1 MNKSETIKTLSDQL
15 GLTQKETEHIY
26 ESYVDILTSHLAND
40 QGFSIPK
47 LGSFHSKIRE
57 PYKSYN
63 PHYKKMMLLPKKK
76 VVQFTQSSSIKD
88 ELSGGGL

>member
-1 MNKSETIKTLSDQL
+1 MNKSETIKQLSEQL
-15 GLTQKETEHIY
+15 GITQQETEALY
-26 ESYVDILTSHLAND
+26 DNFVSLLSNHLAAD

-47 LGSFHSKIRE
+47 LGSFHSKIRD

-63 PHYKKMMLLPKKK
+63 PHYKTMMMLPKKK
-76 VVQFTQSSSIKD
+76 VVQFTQSSSVKE

>member
-1 MNKSETIKTLSDQL
+1 MNKSDAIKSISDQL
-15 GLTQKETEHIY
+15 GITQKETEILY
-26 ESYVDILTSHLAND
+26 DSFVSILTSHLANNE
-40 QGFSIPK
+40 GFTIPK

-76 VVQFTQSSSIKD
+76 VVQFNQSASVKD

>member
-1 MNKSETIKTLSDQL
+1 MNKSEIIKTLSDQL
-15 GLTQKETEHIY
+15 SITQKETEKLYDAYVSIIT
-26 ESYVDILTSHLAND
+26 SYLAND

-47 LGSFHSKIRE
+47 LGSFHSKTRDS
-57 PYKSYN
+57 YKSYN
-63 PHYKKMMLLPKKK
+63 PHYKKKMLLPKKK

>member
-1 MNKSETIKTLSDQL
+1 MNKSETIKQLSEQL
-15 GLTQKETEHIY
+15 GITQQETENLY
-26 ESYVDILTSHLAND
+26 DNFVSILANHLASD
-40 QGFSIPK
+40 KGFSIPK

-63 PHYKKMMLLPKKK
+63 PHYKKMMMLPKKK
-76 VVQFTQSSSIKD
+76 VVQFTQSSSIKG